1 MIEALW
7 REWSLSTIF
16 SHKVL
21 QTIQRWQIWK
31 VSYVYLPFLKKC
43 KSGTKLHCQF
53 QLFLNW
59 NENTVLWFLYSPF
72 VLELV
77 KRLNFN
83 NRVFCVCI
91 EAVIEVHIVHFEL
104 QLGKKASRSHV
115 LKMHNKLVEK
125 WALLLATAYLDTKSE
140 LTLIFCISQVA
151 NNFAKYK
158 LLRNACLFGEA
169 DEIRVFIRH
178 HCPTFTTN

>member
-1 MIEALW
+1 MWLEFCTQILIIITVKGFFNTHSVSIC
-7 REWSLSTIF
+7 SLCLLTI
-16 SHKVL
+16 SKEMQKWHKVA
-21 QTIQRWQIWK
+21 
-31 VSYVYLPFLKKC
+31 LPT
-43 KSGTKLHCQF
+43 SIDF
-53 QLFLNW
+53 QLKW

-125 WALLLATAYLDTKSE
+125 WALLLATAYLHTKSE

-151 NNFAKYK
+151 N
-158 LLRNACLFGEA
+158 
-169 DEIRVFIRH
+169 D
-178 HCPTFTTN
+178 FTK